1 LNLAEMSW
9 TAVKEAIGNDPNL
22 RVILPIGSVE
32 QHGPHLPLSTDS
44 VIAEHI
50 AARVASQV
58 PCILF
63 PTLQIGYSLEHVGF
77 PGTVSFT
84 SQTFSTMIAEIAE
97 NLFESG
103 FRTLIAINGHGGNRA
118 ILDSSITSI
127 KHAHPDL
134 KLYSFTI
141 LDIARKRFREIRKSP
156 RRMIGHADEM
166 ETSMMLA
173 IHPNLVQMSK
183 AVTEEP
189 NFPPSISLESEDLAN
204 VTYGWKT
211 NEITKSGIIGNPN
224 FATLE
229 TGRLLLDYVVQ
240 TISSIIGAR

>member
-1 LNLAEMSW
+1 MSW
-9 TAVKEAIGNDPNL
+9 TAVKEALSKDSNL
-22 RVILPIGSVE
+22 RVILPVGSIE
-32 QHGPHLPLSTDS
+32 QHGPHLPLSTDRL
-44 VIAEHI
+44 IAEHI
-50 AARVASQV
+50 AIRVANQV

-63 PTLQIGYSLEHVGF
+63 PTLSIGYSLEHAGF

-84 SQTFSTMIAEIAE
+84 SHTFSSMILEIA
-97 NLFESG
+97 NALFESG

-118 ILDSSITSI
+118 LLDSSITSI

-141 LDIARKRFREIRKSP
+141 LDIARTKFREIRKSP
-156 RRMIGHADEM
+156 RKMIGHADEL

-173 IHPNLVQMSK
+173 IVPSLVQMSK

-189 NFPPSISLESEDLAN
+189 NFPPQISLESEDLAN

-211 NEITKSGIIGNPN
+211 EEVTKSGTIGNPKL
-224 FATLE
+224 ATPE
-229 TGRLLLDYVVQ
+229 TGRLLLEYVVQ
-240 TISSIIGAR
+240 KISSIIGE